1 MTHKELVN
9 GAKEW
14 LLSAKQ
20 CNPVFTERGSARIRE
35 MPDAIGWGAHGSIVV
50 ECKVSKSDFMVD
62 AKKSFRMK
70 PELGMG
76 KFRFMLM
83 PQELYAS
90 LKGHDFRGWGVL
102 TVKDAGGGI
111 SRPTQVRMM
120 GSNEHDFNMEA
131 ELNFLRSRLLEV
143 QRFGR

>member
-20 CNPVFTERGSARIRE
+20 CSPVFTERGSARISE
-35 MPDAIGWGAHGSIVV
+35 MPDAIGWSGKGSIVV
-50 ECKVSKSDFMVD
+50 EVKVSRSDFMVD
-62 AKKSFRMK
+62 AKKPFRMK

-76 KFRFMLM
+76 KFRFMMM
-83 PQELYAS
+83 PQDLYTS
-90 LKGHDFRGWGVL
+90 LEGHDFGGWGVL
-102 TVKDAGGGI
+102 TVKDVLGGI
-111 SRPTQVRMM
+111 SRPTQVRLM
-120 GSNEHDFNMEA
+120 GSKEFDFSMNA
-131 ELNFLRSRLLEV
+131 EINFLRSRLLEV